1 METEGGVGK
10 SEETGEEGREGGR
23 RSCGT
28 TIVERRGREKMM
40 RGADTRVSGRMVLVR
55 REGDIWG

>member
-1 METEGGVGK
+1 MSARVRRLERK
-10 SEETGEEGREGGR
+10 GGR
-23 RSCGT
+23 ADAEVAGPLLS
-28 TIVERRGREKMM
+28 REKMM